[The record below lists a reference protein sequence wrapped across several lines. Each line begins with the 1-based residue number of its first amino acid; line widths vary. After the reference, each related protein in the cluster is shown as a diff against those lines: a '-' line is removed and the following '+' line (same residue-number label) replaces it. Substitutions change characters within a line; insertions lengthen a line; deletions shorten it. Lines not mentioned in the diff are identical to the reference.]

1 MGNISSLFN
10 AKNTDSSELREV
22 LKMLN
27 ESFSNYS
34 SQESLDFA
42 EIKNSLTPL
51 SVTLKR
57 ALVLSSKQ
65 TIADFTLAVRELAS
79 YLSDD
84 IFTSSTD
91 ITSVINYIQQH
102 EDLLDDYESMSI
114 DEALGKI
121 DKFYQMPNTIYLSE
135 KQLSM
140 LNSLATLMDTLQ
152 INQNKEPIILVCLIT
167 LLLTIF
173 QKENS

>member
-1 MGNISSLFN
+1 MGNISNLFN
-10 AKNTDSSELREV
+10 AKNIDSSKLREV

-27 ESFSNYS
+27 ESFFNYS
-34 SQESLDFA
+34 SQKSFDFA
-42 EIKNSLTPL
+42 GIKNSLASL
-51 SVTLKR
+51 SITLNE
-57 ALVLSSKQ
+57 AIGTSSEQ
-65 TIADFTLAVRELAS
+65 TIADFALAVRELVS
-79 YLSDD
+79 YLSDG

-91 ITSVINYIQQH
+91 ITSIINYIQQH
-102 EDLLDDYESMSI
+102 EDLLGDYESMSI
-114 DEALGKI
+114 DEALEKI

-152 INQNKEPIILVCLIT
+152 ISQNKEPIILVCLIT